1 MVSRSAARAASLLA
15 RSACTACT
23 WSSTFRTSP
32 FSAQPAASPRARTHA
47 LRTGEVVATADHLE
61 LVTPVLRPG
70 GLVVTVHGR
79 PLLAPRLR
87 FDAARIDAVA
97 YEVLLRGLRA
107 AIAEGEVVFVRT
119 AFVAVPADS
128 DPEVGIRLQ
137 NRDLLI
143 ERAHVVGA
151 DVRFVEVEVDHRGQ
165 RAAYFFGRATERRDR
180 VGLPL
185 PRDALAL
192 RGGLPL
198 CFGLCRGDGIA
209 HPLVL
214 GRRVDRRRR
223 ILRCWITAARRGR
236 NHGSA

>member
-1 MVSRSAARAASLLA
+1 MAARMVSRSTARAASLLA

-87 FDAARIDAVA
+87 FDAARIDAMA

-107 AIAEGEVVFVRT
+107 AIAERQVVLIR
-119 AFVAVPADS
+119 AALVAVPAD
-128 DPEVGIRLQ
+128 PNPQIGIGLHD
-137 NRDLLI
+137 RDLLI
-143 ERAHVVGA
+143 ERAHVVA
-151 DVRFVEVEVDHRGQ
+151 TDVRLVEVEVDHRG
-165 RAAYFFGRATERRDR
+165 
-180 VGLPL
+180 
-185 PRDALAL
+185 
-192 RGGLPL
+192 
-198 CFGLCRGDGIA
+198 
-209 HPLVL
+209 
-214 GRRVDRRRR
+214 
-223 ILRCWITAARRGR
+223 
-236 NHGSA
+236 